1 MIKRLLMGAI
11 SMFCV
16 AGYAQADALSEC
28 RSRGSAHDRIDACT
42 RVVSGSGI
50 EPMEKGVAY
59 RIRGTLRMEAGA
71 SEEAIRD
78 FNNAIALNPK
88 DDKAYSGRG
97 TLRLAAG
104 NHSAAI
110 SDFDRAI
117 ALKPGLINY
126 LVLRGHALLVAGKL
140 DAAIDN
146 FDQAI
151 ARSPKNSVALNNR
164 GLAYRKKGDMERAI
178 TDFTA
183 AIAASPVY
191 ALAYNN
197 RGYAFE
203 AMGKKAE
210 AVQDFR
216 RALSIDPSLSRA
228 RMALERLG
236 EAGDLAAQASR
247 LTKEGKMLAEKNCAW
262 CHAIEMQ
269 GNSPNPDARPF
280 RDLER
285 RHPLLTLRE
294 PLERSIAAPHE
305 AMPHFEMTETQI
317 QSLVAF
323 INSLK

>member
-1 MIKRLLMGAI
+1 MIKRLLMGAV

-16 AGYAQADALSEC
+16 AGYAQADVLSKC
-28 RSRGSAHDRIDACT
+28 KSRVSVHDRIDACT
-42 RVVSGSGI
+42 RVVSGSGFK
-50 EPMEKGVAY
+50 PMEKSAAY

-71 SEEAIRD
+71 DEQAIQD

-88 DDKAYSGRG
+88 DDQAYSGRG
-97 TLRLAAG
+97 TLRLVAG
-104 NHSAAI
+104 NQSAAI
-110 SDFDRAI
+110 ADFDRAI
-117 ALKPGLINY
+117 GLKPGLINY

-140 DAAIDN
+140 DAAIEDFN
-146 FDQAI
+146 QAI

-164 GLAYRKKGDMERAI
+164 GLAHRKIGDIEKAI
-178 TDFTA
+178 IDYTA
-183 AIAASPVY
+183 AIAASPLY

-203 AMGKKAE
+203 AMAKKAE

-216 RALSIDPSLSRA
+216 RALSIDPSLSAA
-228 RMALERLG
+228 RIALERLG
-236 EAGDLAAQASR
+236 AAGDLAAQAFR
-247 LTKEGKMLAEKNCAW
+247 LTKEGKTLAEKNCAW

-269 GNSPNPDARPF
+269 GNSPNPDAPPF
-280 RDLER
+280 RDLKR

-294 PLERSIAAPHE
+294 PLERGIAAPHE
-305 AMPHFEMTETQI
+305 AMPQFEMTKAQI